1 MTNQRKLGALL
12 SYVTIALQ
20 NVVGLVYTPFL
31 IRMLGKSDY
40 GLYSLVTSII
50 SYLTLL
56 DFGFAD
62 AVVRYT
68 AKYRAEERTREQ
80 YSLFGLFSVVYGVI
94 AFLALIL
101 GLVFVF
107 HLDSFFADSMTAEEI
122 HRAKIMLLCL
132 VVNLALTFIFSVYKA
147 ILDAYEQ
154 FVFVRVLNI
163 LRIVLNTGIMVL
175 LLNLGFKAVA
185 LVVLITILNV
195 LILISNFCYC
205 FAKLK
210 IKVFFRNINWSKLK
224 EMGSYSIFIFLNGCI
239 SQIYWFSGQFI
250 LGIYHGAKVI
260 AVYAIA
266 IQLSFMFKH
275 FTGAIN
281 SVFFPKITAL
291 TTRTDSAPE
300 ISNIFL
306 KIGRLQ
312 YLVISLILSG
322 FILFGREFILL
333 WAGDGYQEAFAITL
347 IFFVALTPAQT
358 QQIGWH
364 VCKARNHLKFRTY
377 TYFAIALLCLAGQI
391 VGSKYYGMAGNAVSI
406 AVALLLMEGLILNVY
421 YQKKEQLDIV
431 AFWKNFARLSIV
443 PCVCVAGCLLVK
455 TQVFFDSWFKL
466 LSGIAAY
473 SFVFFVLSYL
483 FSLNEYEKGLLRPL
497 TKRLG
502 RLGFR

>member
-1 MTNQRKLGALL
+1 MA
-12 SYVTIALQ
+12 
-20 NVVGLVYTPFL
+20 
-31 IRMLGKSDY
+31 
-40 GLYSLVTSII
+40 
-50 SYLTLL
+50 
-56 DFGFAD
+56 
-62 AVVRYT
+62 
-68 AKYRAEERTREQ
+68 
-80 YSLFGLFSVVYGVI
+80 
-94 AFLALIL
+94 
-101 GLVFVF
+101 
-107 HLDSFFADSMTAEEI
+107 
-122 HRAKIMLLCL
+122 
-132 VVNLALTFIFSVYKA
+132 
-147 ILDAYEQ
+147 
-154 FVFVRVLNI
+154 
-163 LRIVLNTGIMVL
+163 
-175 LLNLGFKAVA
+175 
-185 LVVLITILNV
+185 
-195 LILISNFCYC
+195 
-205 FAKLK
+205 
-210 IKVFFRNINWSKLK
+210 
-224 EMGSYSIFIFLNGCI
+224 SYSVFIFLNGCI

-291 TTRTDSAPE
+291 TTRPDSAPE

-377 TYFAIALLCLAGQI
+377 TYFAIAILCLAGQI
-391 VGSKYYGMAGNAVSI
+391 FGSKYYGMAGNAVSI
-406 AVALLLMEGLILNVY
+406 AAALLLMEGLILNIY
-421 YQKKEQLDIV
+421 YQKKEQIDIF
-431 AFWKNFARLSIV
+431 AFWKNFARLSLV

-455 TQVFFDSWFKL
+455 MQIVFDSWVKL
-466 LSGIAAY
+466 LAGIAAY